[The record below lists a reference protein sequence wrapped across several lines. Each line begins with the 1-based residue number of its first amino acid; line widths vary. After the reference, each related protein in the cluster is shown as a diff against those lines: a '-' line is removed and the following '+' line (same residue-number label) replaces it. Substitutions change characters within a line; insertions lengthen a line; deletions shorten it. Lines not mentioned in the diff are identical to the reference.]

1 MKINTFIITWGKT
14 DGGGGAV
21 SVSQKRR
28 IFKNSIPLIF
38 DFLIWDLSQ
47 NVAIYIVWSDEA
59 DGGVHV
65 V

>member
-21 SVSQKRR
+21 SVSQKHR
-28 IFKNSIPLIF
+28 IFKISISLIF
-38 DFLIWDLSQ
+38 DFLMLDLSQ

-59 DGGVHV
+59 DGGVQLI
-65 V
+65 